1 MTMKNEIVEF
11 LERALRLSDAE
22 PQPQDDV
29 ARMRLASMLRT
40 KQADSSAAAIAP
52 EIWGA
57 YLEGR
62 LDPEQRALVQR
73 QMAASPELAQEAASI
88 VELLEAVAAH
98 PATIPADLAAEVAG
112 LSYQAFA
119 AAPQA
124 GSRGLR
130 KLFESVTPQ
139 GASAGGLGLR
149 GVLEI
154 VWGEGRQACEILI
167 HSAADFIGPAAG
179 AWSFAP
185 APAMVTRSGQS
196 GGPAMVEGVRD
207 EDSAGTTVTADRF
220 EGTRH
225 LEIVVRELPDGAA
238 PVILVSTDG
247 DESPPVRLEPTVIAD
262 SGSGTFRLR
271 YEFEELPPGRCV
283 VGFCAPATPE
293 GTNE

>member
-11 LERALRLSDAE
+11 LERVLRLSDAE
-22 PQPQDDV
+22 SQPQDDA
-29 ARMRLASMLRT
+29 ARMRLSAMLKT
-40 KQADSSAAAIAP
+40 KEADSSAVAIAP

-73 QMAASPELAQEAASI
+73 QMAASPELAQAASI
-88 VELLEAVAAH
+88 VELLNAVAAH

-119 AAPQA
+119 IAPQA
-124 GSRGLR
+124 GGRGLR

-139 GASAGGLGLR
+139 RASAGGLGLR

-185 APAMVTRSGQS
+185 APAMVTRSGRS
-196 GGPAMVEGVRD
+196 GGPAVVEGVRE
-207 EDSAGTTVTADRF
+207 EDSATTTVTADRF
-220 EGTRH
+220 EGSRH

-238 PVILVSTDG
+238 PVILVANDS

-262 SGSGTFRLR
+262 PGSGTFRLR
-271 YEFEELPPGRCV
+271 YEFEELPPGRCI
-283 VGFCAPATPE
+283 VGFCAPVTPV